1 VASASKKAT
10 IREFDK
16 KKKYNEWQFVYDPS
30 LDRGGLITTP
40 NQPNLQGFGSSQGL
54 APAQNGQPANS
65 NNSSFGPS
73 SGFGNQSGFGNNQ
86 NSNSPA
92 PPASNPQNPQ
102 QQ

>member
-1 VASASKKAT
+1 VASTSKKAT